1 MLYLLQAKGE
11 LSVNPKRN
19 ILLVEDEPDTLQ
31 SMLNTLLIK
40 RSKNYEPLVAV
51 DGYEALDYMINK
63 QIDLVVLDLNMSN
76 LNGLEVCQHKFND
89 PDMKDIPVIVS
100 SAFVDESM
108 EEQLRSLGVV
118 HFLKKPYKMDQL
130 LQKIDELMACPA

>member
-1 MLYLLQAKGE
+1 M
-11 LSVNPKRN
+11 NRKRN

-31 SMLNTLLIK
+31 SMLNSLLIK
-40 RSKNYEPLVAV
+40 RAKNYEPFVAV
-51 DGYEALDYMINK
+51 DGYEALDFMINK

-89 PDMKDIPVIVS
+89 PDMKDIPVIIS

-118 HFLKKPYKMDQL
+118 HFIKKPYKMDQL
-130 LQKIDELMACPA
+130 LQKIDELMVCPA

>member
-1 MLYLLQAKGE
+1 
-11 LSVNPKRN
+11 VNRKRN

-31 SMLNTLLIK
+31 SMLNSILSK
-40 RSKNYEPLVAV
+40 RQKYYEPLVAI
-51 DGYEALDYMINK
+51 DGYEALDFMINK

-89 PDMKDIPVIVS
+89 SDMKDIPVIVS
-100 SAFVDESM
+100 SAFVDASM

-118 HFLKKPYKMDQL
+118 HFLKKPYKMDVL
-130 LQKIDELMACPA
+130 LQKIDELLGCPA

>member
-1 MLYLLQAKGE
+1 MIR
-11 LSVNPKRN
+11 KRN

-31 SMLNTLLIK
+31 SMLNSLLTK
-40 RSKNYEPLVAV
+40 RPKHYEPFVAV
-51 DGYEALDYMINK
+51 DGYEALDFIINK
-63 QIDLVVLDLNMSN
+63 KIDLVVLDLNMSN

-89 PDMKDIPVIVS
+89 PEMKDIPVIVS

-118 HFLKKPYKMDQL
+118 HFLKKPYKMDAL
-130 LQKIDELMACPA
+130 LQKIDEIMMCPA

>member
-1 MLYLLQAKGE
+1 M
-11 LSVNPKRN
+11 NPKRN

>member
-1 MLYLLQAKGE
+1 M
-11 LSVNPKRN
+11 NRKRN
-19 ILLVEDEPDTLQ
+19 ILLVEDEPDTMQ
-31 SMLNTLLIK
+31 TMLNSLLSK
-40 RSKNYEPLVAV
+40 RQKYYEPLVAI
-51 DGYEALDYMINK
+51 DGYEALDFMINK

-118 HFLKKPYKMDQL
+118 YFLKKPYKMDVL

>member
-1 MLYLLQAKGE
+1 M
-11 LSVNPKRN
+11 SMKRN
-19 ILLVEDEPDTLQ
+19 ILLVEDEADTLQ
-31 SMLNTLLIK
+31 SMLNSIISK
-40 RSKNYEPLVAV
+40 RQKYYEPLVAI
-51 DGYEALDYMINK
+51 DGYEALDFMINK

-118 HFLKKPYKMDQL
+118 HFLKKPYKMETL
-130 LQKIDELMACPA
+130 LQKIDELLSCPA